1 MALEYIPA
9 RSDLGKK
16 PLLENVIKRIRQAM
30 TQQSGVVYYSWPTL
44 KDYSDTL
51 HRGDI
56 ALITEKGGLKLVIYT
71 ASDREDVVTRKYDEA
86 AHLLGLVESQLS
98 KSAKLRQKRRL
109 KVDIDPILYA
119 PNSPI
124 DIGDEEATFVM
135 HEDRLLEAISEKA
148 ETALSVADIEEVRS
162 ILEGAKALSRPKPR
176 HVKGDGSEDVAEAFA
191 ELEEQ
196 IANFDA
202 EQRGVAMTSLNCPQ
216 RIRGLAGT
224 GKTVILAMKAA
235 LFHANSP
242 TSKILITYY
251 TRSLKY
257 TIERLIVRFYRH
269 FAEGEPDW
277 NYVHV
282 RHGWGRRDLPGVY
295 RDTCNR
301 ESIHPKSYAEVKNQ
315 RDPFG
320 FVCGELI
327 ANKEPSSY
335 YDIVLIDEGQDFPD
349 SFYQLCFFI
358 TKGARDEKNI
368 IWAYDELQNVF
379 DVKVRAPDVLFGND
393 SDGEPRIS
401 LTRSLPE
408 GADTNDHV
416 LQKSYRNQRDVLVM
430 AHAIGFGVY
439 GDTVQ
444 MLENQSHWEDVGYD
458 VVSGTFEVGS
468 EVVVKR
474 PRRNSPAR
482 LNTPEDVPIIQP
494 SVFEDVNEE
503 ARACAQGILE
513 MMSRGLRAHDFLVI
527 ALDDRHARE
536 YLSKVSKLLAEE
548 GIQPNNLLAGGYD
561 EPPFTMED
569 QVTLATVYRA
579 KGNEAAVVFVLGA
592 DAATLRTRTGRNRL
606 FVALTRTKGWLRL
619 SGCNTSR
626 YKKLLAE
633 IEETKKHV
641 PEIRFVM
648 PDMTNLN
655 TIQRDLEEKH
665 ARLTEAKTKLEK
677 VKEDFNLTVEDFQSL
692 IEDDDF

>member
-16 PLLENVIKRIRQAM
+16 PPLENVIKRIRQAM
-30 TQQSGVVYYSWPTL
+30 GQQSGVVYYSWPTL

-56 ALITEKGGLKLVIYT
+56 ALITEEGGLKLVIYT
-71 ASDREDVVTRKYDEA
+71 ASNREDVVTRKYDEA

-98 KSAKLRQKRRL
+98 KSSKLRQKRRL
-109 KVDIDPILYA
+109 KVEIEPILYA

-124 DIGDEEATFVM
+124 EMGDDEATFVM
-135 HEDRLLEAISEKA
+135 NEDRLLEAISEKA
-148 ETALSVADIEEVRS
+148 EPALDAADIEEIRS

-176 HVKGDGSEDVAEAFA
+176 HIKGDGSEDVAEAFA
-191 ELEEQ
+191 ELEEL

-202 EQRGVAMTSLNCPQ
+202 KQRGVAMTSLNCPQ

-235 LFHANSP
+235 LTHANSP
-242 TSKILITYY
+242 TTKILITYY
-251 TRSLKY
+251 TRSLKD
-257 TIERLIVRFYRH
+257 TIERLIVLFYRH

-301 ESIHPKSYAEVKNQ
+301 ESVSPKSYADAKSQ
-315 RDPFG
+315 SDPFG

-335 YDIVLIDEGQDFPD
+335 YDLVLIDEGQDFPD

-393 SDGEPRIS
+393 TDGEPRIS

-439 GDTVQ
+439 GETVQ
-444 MLENQSHWEDVGYD
+444 MLENRSHWEDVGYD
-458 VVSGTFEVGS
+458 VVSGTFQVGS

-482 LNTPEDVPIIQP
+482 LNTPDDVPIIQP
-494 SVFEDVNEE
+494 SVFEDAKEE
-503 ARACAQGILE
+503 ANACAQGIRE

-527 ALDDRHARE
+527 ALDDRYARG

-569 QVTLATVYRA
+569 HVTLATVYRA

-619 SGCNTSR
+619 SGCNTPR
-626 YKKLLAE
+626 YRKLLAE
-633 IEETKKHV
+633 IKETEKYT

-648 PDMTNLN
+648 PDMTDLN

-677 VKEDFNLTVEDFQSL
+677 VKEDFNLTDEDFQSL